1 MPARVSSPSLIP
13 LNGSH
18 DGFNPTIGDART
30 SRRGEDATVCIDFSS
45 PNMGKELAFHHLRG
59 TMIGASLSKL
69 YDSVAGSRELVA
81 RARGVLVFPSV
92 VGASLGVG
100 AEYGRGALRVDGR
113 TQAYYSTTAG
123 SIGLQAGAQSKAVI
137 YLFNTEEALNKFR
150 NSKGWTAG
158 ADATVAAATLGAN
171 GSIDTNTI
179 RQPVVGFVLTNVG
192 LEAGISLQGAKIT
205 EVQP

>member
-1 MPARVSSPSLIP
+1 MKPSSLRTFFSATALAACSIAFVGCTTTRPADHASSTS
-13 LNGSH
+13 S
-18 DGFNPTIGDART
+18 RT
-30 SRRGEDATVCIDFSS
+30 SIDAQVD
-45 PNMGKELAFHHLRG
+45 
-59 TMIGASLSKL
+59 ASLSKL
-69 YDSVAGSRELVA
+69 YDSVAGSRDMVA

-100 AEYGRGALRVDGR
+100 AEYGRGALRVNGR

-123 SIGLQAGAQSKAVI
+123 SIGFQAGAQSKAVI
-137 YLFNTEEALNKFR
+137 YLFNSEEALNKFR

-158 ADATVAAATLGAN
+158 ADATVAAATIGAN

-192 LEAGISLQGAKIT
+192 LEAGVSVQGAKIT